1 VAGKGTQHPSA
12 PSGPTPLANDRT
24 IWLFALGYFL
34 AYAPYSALTKAL
46 SEGAVGPVRTGLE
59 ILPLTLF
66 SLMVGMYAVLFATG
80 WWKEARGKLTLGPI
94 TLPAPRK
101 RTLLSGIATAAVIV
115 TATLAYSF
123 EGVSIV
129 LMMLLMRGGVLVMAP
144 VIDLNSQRRVPWT
157 SWSALILCL
166 ASLLVATSHRADL
179 RLSMPAMAC
188 IVVYLGAYFVRLH
201 FMSRLAKNESKSDA
215 RAYFVE
221 EQMTAGPVALG
232 LAIILALALPKDI
245 GAGEQLRS
253 GLVDVIGSSQRWVV
267 VLVGLFSLGTGVFGT
282 LVLLDA
288 RENSFTVPV
297 NRAAS
302 VLAGVAATFALN
314 GLVRGARV
322 DLGELAG
329 AALVILA
336 IALLAWPMRYKH
348 RTLVG
353 WAPRLPPEK

>member
-1 VAGKGTQHPSA
+1 MERSPQHPPV
-12 PSGPTPLANDRT
+12 PSGPTALAIDKT
-24 IWLFALGYFL
+24 IWLYALGYFL
-34 AYAPYSALTKAL
+34 AYVPYSALTKAL
-46 SEGAVGPVRTGLE
+46 SQGAIGEARTGLE
-59 ILPLTLF
+59 ILPLTVF

-80 WWKEARGKLTLGPI
+80 WWKEARGRWTLGPVS
-94 TLPAPRK
+94 LPAPRR
-101 RTLLSGIATAAVIV
+101 RTLASGVATAAVIV

-129 LMMLLMRGGVLVMAP
+129 LMMLLMRGGVLLMAP
-144 VIDLNSQRRVPWT
+144 VVDLNSQRRVPWT
-157 SWSALILCL
+157 SWSAVVLCL
-166 ASLLVATSHRADL
+166 AALLVATSHRPDL
-179 RLSMPAMAC
+179 RLSWLAITNIA
-188 IVVYLGAYFVRLH
+188 IYLGAYYVRLH
-201 FMSRLAKNESKSDA
+201 FMSRLAKNESREDM

-232 LAIILALALPKDI
+232 AVILLALVLPR
-245 GAGEQLRS
+245 GMSAGDELRA
-253 GLVDVIGSSQRWVV
+253 GLVEVVASSQRWVV

-297 NRAAS
+297 NRGGS
-302 VLAGVAATFALN
+302 VLAGVAATLALQA
-314 GLVRGARV
+314 LTRTTRV

-329 AALVILA
+329 ALLVILA
-336 IALLAWPMRYKH
+336 IGLLAWPMSFKH

>member
-1 VAGKGTQHPSA
+1 MEHRVQHPPV
-12 PSGPTPLANDRT
+12 PSGPTALANDKA

-46 SEGAVGPVRTGLE
+46 SEGAIGKSRTGLE

-66 SLMVGMYAVLFATG
+66 SVMVGMYAVLFATG
-80 WWKEARGKLTLGPI
+80 WWKEARGKWTLGPL
-94 TLPAPRK
+94 TLPAPRP
-101 RTLLSGIATAAVIV
+101 RTLASGVATAAVIV
-115 TATLAYSF
+115 SATLAYSF

-144 VIDLNSQRRVPWT
+144 VVDLNSDRRVPWT
-157 SWSALILCL
+157 SWSALVLCL
-166 ASLLVATSHRADL
+166 AALLVATSHRADL
-179 RLSMPAMAC
+179 RLSAVALID
-188 IVVYLGAYFVRLH
+188 IVVYLGATFVRLH
-201 FMSRLAKNESKSDA
+201 YMSRLAKNESKEDA

-232 LAIILALALPKDI
+232 VVILLALVLPQG
-245 GAGEQLRS
+245 GAGDQLRS
-253 GLVDVIGSSQRWVV
+253 GLVDVMASGQRWVV

-282 LVLLDA
+282 LVYLDA

-302 VLAGVAATFALN
+302 MLGGVAATFALQA
-314 GLVRGARV
+314 LTRTTSV
-322 DLGELAG
+322 DKGELAG
-329 AALVILA
+329 AGLVILA
-336 IALLAWPMRYKH
+336 IVLLAWPMRYKH

-353 WAPRLPPEK
+353 WAPKLPPEK

>member
-1 VAGKGTQHPSA
+1 V
-12 PSGPTPLANDRT
+12 
-24 IWLFALGYFL
+24 I
-34 AYAPYSALTKAL
+34 
-46 SEGAVGPVRTGLE
+46 
-59 ILPLTLF
+59 
-66 SLMVGMYAVLFATG
+66 
-80 WWKEARGKLTLGPI
+80 I
-94 TLPAPRK
+94 T
-101 RTLLSGIATAAVIV
+101 S
-115 TATLAYSF
+115 TLAYSF
-123 EGVSIV
+123 EGVSIM

-179 RLSMPAMAC
+179 RLSFAALVD
-188 IVVYLGAYFVRLH
+188 IVIYLGAYFVRLH
-201 FMSRLAKNESKSDA
+201 FMSRLAKNESREDS

-232 LAIILALALPKDI
+232 LVILLAVILPNDLP
-245 GAGEQLRS
+245 AGVQLRS

-282 LVLLDA
+282 LVLLDP

-302 VLAGVAATFALN
+302 VLAGALATV
-314 GLVRGARV
+314 GLYVFVRPDQLDA
-322 DLGELAG
+322 GEFAG
-329 AALVILA
+329 AGLVILA
-336 IALLAWPMRYKH
+336 IVLLIWPMRYKH

>member
-1 VAGKGTQHPSA
+1 MEHRAQHPPV
-12 PSGPTPLANDRT
+12 PSGPTPLAIDKT

-46 SEGAVGPVRTGLE
+46 SDGAIGRARTGLE

-66 SLMVGMYAVLFATG
+66 TVMVGMYAVLFATG
-80 WWKEARGKLTLGPI
+80 WWKEARGKWKLGPV

-101 RTLLSGIATAAVIV
+101 RTLASGVATAAVIIS
-115 TATLAYSF
+115 ATLAYSF

-129 LMMLLMRGGVLVMAP
+129 LMMLLMRGGVLLMSPIV
-144 VIDLNSQRRVPWT
+144 DLNSQRRVPWT
-157 SWSALILCL
+157 SWSAVVLCL
-166 ASLLVATSHRADL
+166 AALLVATSHRADL
-179 RLSMPAMAC
+179 RLSWLAITNIA
-188 IVVYLGAYFVRLH
+188 IYLGAYYVRLH
-201 FMSRLAKNESKSDA
+201 FMSRLAKNESKEDA
-215 RAYFVE
+215 RAFFVE

-232 LAIILALALPKDI
+232 AVILLALVLPR
-245 GAGEQLRS
+245 GMAAGDELRS
-253 GLVDVIGSSQRWVV
+253 GLVEVTASSQRWVV

-282 LVLLDA
+282 LILLDA

-302 VLAGVAATFALN
+302 VLAGVAATVVLQAMTKSTP
-314 GLVRGARV
+314 V
-322 DLGELAG
+322 DRGELAG
-329 AALVILA
+329 AALVLLA
-336 IALLAWPMRYKH
+336 IGLLAWPMSFKH

>member
-1 VAGKGTQHPSA
+1 V
-12 PSGPTPLANDRT
+12 PSGPTPLANDKT

-46 SEGAVGPVRTGLE
+46 SEGSIGPVRTGLE

-66 SLMVGMYAVLFATG
+66 SLLVGMYGVLFATG
-80 WWKEARGKLTLGPI
+80 WWKEARGRWTLGPL

-101 RTLLSGIATAAVIV
+101 RTLVSGIATAAVIV
-115 TATLAYSF
+115 SATLAYSF

-144 VIDLNSQRRVPWT
+144 IVDLNSQRRVPWT
-157 SWSALILCL
+157 SWSALVLSL
-166 ASLLVATSHRADL
+166 AALLVATSHRADL
-179 RLSMPAMAC
+179 RLSMLAMVNIA
-188 IVVYLGAYFVRLH
+188 VYLGAYFVRLH
-201 FMSRLAKNESKSDA
+201 FMSRLAKNESRADA

-232 LAIILALALPKDI
+232 VVILLALLLPR
-245 GAGEQLRS
+245 GMAAGDELRS
-253 GLVDVIGSSQRWVV
+253 GLVEVVASGQRWVV

-302 VLAGVAATFALN
+302 VLAGVAATFALQTMT
-314 GLVRGARV
+314 RTTHV

-336 IALLAWPMRYKH
+336 VVLLAWPMSFKH